1 MARTLT
7 RPMFRKGG
15 MAQREKY
22 MGGGIKT
29 IRPKYMGGGMT
40 GIMSGIVPDA
50 GLTPRVGYADGP
62 SLQEIIAAQELKD
75 PSTIIYDKDYIQK
88 LLDQKIRKLYQMSPG
103 FGQQM
108 PTPLTPTQRA
118 IKGYLETNPEGAY
131 DLFEIGKL
139 PGFGDTNYRDLR
151 IAQAKKAK
159 EAGIDLGLG
168 ETKTGTSGAPG
179 GGDPE
184 MFSEPK
190 KKQKIIK
197 SPDVTSDKDELQN
210 YMDMFEAAAGS
221 DPDESR
227 RSKYLELA
235 KFGANLLAQPGG
247 DLIGAVG
254 KAAAPSIGGISKQME
269 SDRDA
274 KRQLRIAGV
283 QAYLK
288 DQDPGSIGKAVKD
301 IMKANPSLTMQ
312 EALTLAMQT
321 GSATKGATKESR
333 IQEYANILLGSK
345 GAPKDKRI
353 ARALAERIENSGL
366 GFSNFEPLPEK
377 PVDGEYYYDTNGKIY
392 KGTEDGVVELNVKK

>member
-50 GLTPRVGYADGP
+50 GLTPRTGFQTGKTFEQI
-62 SLQEIIAAQELKD
+62 QEKIELNKRYK
-75 PSTIIYDKDYIQK
+75 TN
-88 LLDQKIRKLYQMSPG
+88 LL
-103 FGQQM
+103 F
-108 PTPLTPTQRA
+108 LTPQQIDDEYNKYVDGLDYEAGILEDFEDSGTGPGSVFEKAQTD
-118 IKGYLETNPEGAY
+118 LETARSGEGKEAFIA
-131 DLFEIGKL
+131 DLTKKE
-139 PGFGDTNYRDLR
+139 
-151 IAQAKKAK
+151 KAK
-159 EAGIDLGLG
+159 EKELIDKG
-168 ETKTGTSGAPG
+168 
-179 GGDPE
+179 
-184 MFSEPK
+184 
-190 KKQKIIK
+190 IIK
-197 SPDVTSDKDELQN
+197 SDKSVFKDTSEIPDRGRGETEKSKKIIGTQDVTSDKDELQS

-254 KAAAPSIGGISKQME
+254 KAAAPSIGGLSKQME

-301 IMKANPSLTMQ
+301 IMKSDPSLTMK

-333 IQEYANILLGSK
+333 IQEYAEILLGSK
-345 GAPKDKRI
+345 GAPEDKRI

-366 GFSNFEPLPEK
+366 GFSNFEPLPEN
-377 PVDGEYYYDTNGKIY
+377 PVKDEYYYDTEGKLY

>member
-1 MARTLT
+1 MSRTLT

-15 MAQREKY
+15 MAQREEY

-29 IRPKYMGGGMT
+29 VRPKYMGGGMT
-40 GIMSGIVPDA
+40 GIMSGIRPDA
-50 GLTPRVGYADGP
+50 GLTPRVGY
-62 SLQEIIAAQELKD
+62 QEGTYQ
-75 PSTIIYDKDYIQK
+75 PKDYESIVAAENIGNIYTPK
-88 LLDQKIRKLYQMSPG
+88 YLDQQFRKDFALDTDVTSDPG
-103 FGQQM
+103 QFQFQYM
-108 PTPLTPTQRA
+108 TPDRFLPKEDILKRA
-118 IKGYLETNPEGAY
+118 DILETPEAY
-131 DLFEIGKL
+131 DFFKEEYIKDKY
-139 PGFGDTNYRDLR
+139 GDKIKKQTKIL
-151 IAQAKKAK
+151 KKAGDDRLANIYGSEK
-159 EAGIDLGLG
+159 LKIPDRGRG
-168 ETKTGTSGAPG
+168 ETEK
-179 GGDPE
+179 
-184 MFSEPK
+184 PK
-190 KKQKIIK
+190 KIIGTQ
-197 SPDVTSDKDELQN
+197 DVTSDKDELQS

-254 KAAAPSIGGISKQME
+254 KAAAPSIGGLSKQME

-301 IMKANPSLTMQ
+301 IMKSDPSLTMK

-333 IQEYANILLGSK
+333 IQEYAEILLGSK
-345 GAPKDKRI
+345 GAPEDKRI
-353 ARALAERIENSGL
+353 ARALAEKIENSGL
-366 GFSNFEPLPEK
+366 GFSNFEPLPEN
-377 PVDGEYYYDTNGKIY
+377 PVKDEYYYDKEGKLY

>member
-1 MARTLT
+1 MSRTLT

-22 MGGGIKT
+22 MGGGIKA
-29 IRPKYMGGGMT
+29 IRPRYMGGGMT
-40 GIMSGIVPDA
+40 GIMSGIQPDA
-50 GLTPRVGYADGP
+50 GLTPRTGFKTGK
-62 SLQEIIAAQELKD
+62 SFEQIQEENRIKQEIKNKSPFLSPQQIEDRYKQYVQRLEESTMTMGIDEEGPGTFLERAQTD
-75 PSTIIYDKDYIQK
+75 
-88 LLDQKIRKLYQMSPG
+88 
-103 FGQQM
+103 
-108 PTPLTPTQRA
+108 LTTA
-118 IKGYLETNPEGAY
+118 ISPEGKEAFIA
-131 DLFEIGKL
+131 DLTTKE
-139 PGFGDTNYRDLR
+139 
-151 IAQAKKAK
+151 KAK
-159 EAGIDLGLG
+159 EQELISKGIIPADKSVFKDTSEIPDRGRG
-168 ETKTGTSGAPG
+168 ETEK
-179 GGDPE
+179 
-184 MFSEPK
+184 PK
-190 KKQKIIK
+190 KIIGTQ
-197 SPDVTSDKDELQN
+197 DVTSDKDELQS

-254 KAAAPSIGGISKQME
+254 KAAAPSIGGLSKQME

-301 IMKANPSLTMQ
+301 IMKSDPSLTMK

-333 IQEYANILLGSK
+333 IQEYAEILLGSK
-345 GAPKDKRI
+345 GAPEDKRI

-366 GFSNFEPLPEK
+366 GFSNFEPLPEN
-377 PVDGEYYYDTNGKIY
+377 PVKDEYYYDTEGKLY

>member
-1 MARTLT
+1 
-7 RPMFRKGG
+7 MFRKGG
-15 MAQREKY
+15 MAQREEY

-29 IRPKYMGGGMT
+29 VRPKYMGGGLT
-40 GIMSGIVPDA
+40 GIMSGIRPDA
-50 GLTPRVGYADGP
+50 GLTPRVGYQDGTE
-62 SLQEIIAAQELKD
+62 LDKLIAAQELTD

-88 LLDQKIRKLYQMSPG
+88 LLDQKTRKLYEPG
-103 FGQQM
+103 LPGYGQQI
-108 PTPLTPTQRA
+108 PTPDTPTERA
-118 IKGYLETNPEGAY
+118 IKEYLETNPEGAY
-131 DLFEIGKL
+131 DLFKIGKL
-139 PGFGDTNYRDLR
+139 PGFGDTDYAALQA
-151 IAQAKKAK
+151 AQAKKAK

>member
-15 MAQREKY
+15 MARREEY
-22 MGGGIKT
+22 MGGGITTPRIK
-29 IRPKYMGGGMT
+29 RMGGGMT
-40 GIMSGIVPDA
+40 GIMSGIVPDT
-50 GLTPRVGYADGP
+50 GLTPRVGYANGP
-62 SLQEIIAAQELKD
+62 SLEQIIAREKLQD

-88 LLDQKIRKLYQMSPG
+88 QLDEKTRKLYDPG
-103 FGQQM
+103 LLGYGQQIE
-108 PTPLTPTQRA
+108 TPDTPTQRA
-118 IKGYLETNPEGAY
+118 IKKYLGENPEGAY
-131 DLFEIGKL
+131 EAFKEGKI
-139 PGFGDTNYRDLR
+139 PGFGDTDYGALQA
-151 IAQAKKAK
+151 AQAKEAK
-159 EAGIDLGLG
+159 EAGINLGLG
-168 ETKTGTSGAPG
+168 ETKTKIPDRERGETEKS
-179 GGDPE
+179 
-184 MFSEPK
+184 K
-190 KKQKIIK
+190 KIIGTQ
-197 SPDVTSDKDELQN
+197 DVTSDKDELQS

-254 KAAAPSIGGISKQME
+254 KAAAPSIGGLSKQME

-288 DQDPGSIGKAVKD
+288 NQDPGSIGKAVKD
-301 IMKANPSLTMQ
+301 IMKSDRSLSMK

-333 IQEYANILLGSK
+333 IQEYAEILLGSK
-345 GAPKDKRI
+345 GAPEDKRI

-366 GFSNFEPLPEK
+366 GFSNFEPLPEN
-377 PVDGEYYYDTNGKIY
+377 PVKDEYYYDTEGKLY

>member
-1 MARTLT
+1 MTRTLT

-29 IRPKYMGGGMT
+29 IRPRYMGGGMT
-40 GIMSGIVPDA
+40 GIMSGIRPDA
-50 GLTPRVGYADGP
+50 GLTPRTGYQTGKTFEQIQKENRIK
-62 SLQEIIAAQELKD
+62 QEIQNK
-75 PSTIIYDKDYIQK
+75 
-88 LLDQKIRKLYQMSPG
+88 SP
-103 FGQQM
+103 F
-108 PTPLTPTQRA
+108 LTPQQ
-118 IKGYLETNPEGAY
+118 IEDEYNKYVEGLEDQTGMLMGIDEEGPGTFLEGVQT
-131 DLFEIGKL
+131 DLGTARSEEGKKA
-139 PGFGDTNYRDLR
+139 FIADLT
-151 IAQAKKAK
+151 AKEKAK
-159 EAGIDLGLG
+159 EKKLIDKGVIESDKSVFKDTSEIPDRGRG
-168 ETKTGTSGAPG
+168 ETEK
-179 GGDPE
+179 
-184 MFSEPK
+184 PK
-190 KKQKIIK
+190 KIIGTQ
-197 SPDVTSDKDELQN
+197 DVTSDKDELQS

-254 KAAAPSIGGISKQME
+254 KAAAPSIGGLSKQME

-301 IMKANPSLTMQ
+301 IMKSDPSLNMK

-333 IQEYANILLGSK
+333 IQEYAEILLGSK
-345 GAPKDKRI
+345 GAPEDKRI

-366 GFSNFEPLPEK
+366 GFSNFEPLPEN
-377 PVDGEYYYDTNGKIY
+377 PVKDEYYYDTEGKLY

>member
-1 MARTLT
+1 MSRTLT

-22 MGGGIKT
+22 MGGGIKA
-29 IRPKYMGGGMT
+29 IRPRYMGGGMT
-40 GIMSGIVPDA
+40 GIMSGIQPDA
-50 GLTPRVGYADGP
+50 RLTPRTGYEEGTKPGFFKSILDALNPTSG
-62 SLQEIIAAQELKD
+62 EIV
-75 PSTIIYDKDYIQK
+75 
-88 LLDQKIRKLYQMSPG
+88 QKIQRQQAEPPLMETLFSPSG
-103 FGQQM
+103 ILEFR
-108 PTPLTPTQRA
+108 TQA
-118 IKGYLETNPEGAY
+118 DADAYLASNPEYSG
-131 DLFEIGKL
+131 EIKVLSTGKTINTKIPTETPEGSTSNV
-139 PGFGDTNYRDLR
+139 PGTP
-151 IAQAKKAK
+151 IV
-159 EAGIDLGLG
+159 
-168 ETKTGTSGAPG
+168 
-179 GGDPE
+179 
-184 MFSEPK
+184 PK
-190 KKQKIIK
+190 GSKKIIGTQ
-197 SPDVTSDKDELQN
+197 DVTSDKDELQS

-254 KAAAPSIGGISKQME
+254 KAAAPSIGGLSKQME

-301 IMKANPSLTMQ
+301 IMKSDPSLTMK

-333 IQEYANILLGSK
+333 IQEYAEILLGSK
-345 GAPKDKRI
+345 GAPEDKRI

-366 GFSNFEPLPEK
+366 GFSNFEPLPEN
-377 PVDGEYYYDTNGKIY
+377 PVKDEYYYDTEGKLY